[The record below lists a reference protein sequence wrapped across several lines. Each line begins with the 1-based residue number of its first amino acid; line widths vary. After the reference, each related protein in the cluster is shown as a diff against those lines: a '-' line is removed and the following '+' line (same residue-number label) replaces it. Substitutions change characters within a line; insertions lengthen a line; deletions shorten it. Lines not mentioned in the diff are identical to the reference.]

1 MAWDEGFAVV
11 AGPLYAEA
19 RVLPLPPCPWC
30 AGQGR
35 REVEVD
41 GVLRVARC
49 RCQRLPD
56 RVALYNA
63 ARVPSR
69 YAAATLA
76 SFRADLPGSAPGAM
90 AVRLWLDHFRPGAGQ
105 RGLVLYGAPGR
116 GKTHLLAAALRELV
130 FRHGVAARFIEFSHL
145 VSAIKEGWDR
155 NAREQ
160 VTITPLVEVPVLAI
174 DELGKGRKTDFEL
187 AVIDEILT
195 RRYNAQG
202 VTLATTNFEPRQAP
216 RRAGETPSNLSVA
229 GTEVLAERVGERSF
243 SRLREICDFAPV
255 LGEDYRTARR

>member
-1 MAWDEGFAVV
+1 MAWDEGFEVV
-11 AGPLYAEA
+11 AGPFHAEA
-19 RVLPLPPCPWC
+19 RLLPQPPCPWC
-30 AGQGR
+30 GGFGR
-35 REVEVD
+35 REVEID
-41 GVLRVARC
+41 GVLRVAKC

-63 ARVPSR
+63 ARIPAR
-69 YAAATLA
+69 YAACTFE
-76 SFRADLPGSAPGAM
+76 SFRADLPGTAPGAK
-90 AVRLWLDHFRPGAGQ
+90 AVRLWIDRWRGVAEQ

-130 FRHGVAARFIEFSHL
+130 FRHGVAVRFIEFSHL

-202 VTLATTNFEPRQAP
+202 VTLATTNFEPRMAARRPGEAP
-216 RRAGETPSNLSVA
+216 GNLAVA
-229 GTEVLAERVGERSF
+229 GMEVLAERIGERSF
-243 SRLREICDFAPV
+243 SRLKEVADFAPV
-255 LGEDYRTARR
+255 LGEDFRLTRR